1 MNCHMPRL
9 NEGMQ
14 DVVRTHMIF
23 SPNNSKMLEANQPNA
38 CNQCH
43 TSESI
48 DWTLK
53 NLADWYDSEFSADEI
68 AKNYKNRDQPVAIGW
83 LRSNNESVRLI
94 AADSLFRTESIWAI
108 DVLLD
113 ALNDSFLLNRQF
125 ARRGLERLLG
135 VKLVD
140 FGYRFYMMS
149 DERKAPI
156 EAIRN
161 HVRTMDKVTEQ

>member
-23 SPNNSKMLEANQPNA
+23 SPNNSEMIESNQPNA

-43 TSESI
+43 TKEPI

-53 NLADWYDSEFSADEI
+53 HLNEWYGSEFSADAI
-68 AKNYKNRDQPVAIGW
+68 ARNYEERDQSVAIGW
-83 LRSNNESVRLI
+83 LNGNHESVRLI
-94 AADSLFRTESIWAI
+94 AADSLFRTESHWAI
-108 DVLLD
+108 NELID
-113 ALNDSFLLNRQF
+113 ALDDPDLINRQF
-125 ARRGLERLLG
+125 ARRGLERLLRR
-135 VKLVD
+135 KLVD
-140 FGYRFYMMS
+140 FGYTYYMTPK
-149 DERKAPI
+149 ERRAPI

-161 HVRTMDKVTEQ
+161 HIGTLPEFAP